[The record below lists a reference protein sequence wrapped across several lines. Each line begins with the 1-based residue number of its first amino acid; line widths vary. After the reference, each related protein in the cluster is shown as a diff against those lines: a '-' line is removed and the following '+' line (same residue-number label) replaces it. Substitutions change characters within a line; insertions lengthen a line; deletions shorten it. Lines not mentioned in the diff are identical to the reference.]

1 MRGIGRDFEGARIQ
15 RERAR
20 RRRALSIAAPAVRP
34 GAGLLA
40 VALAGLAVLGVLVAA
55 GLSA

>member
-20 RRRALSIAAPAVRP
+20 RRRVLAIAAPAVGP

-40 VALAGLAVLGVLVAA
+40 AAMAGLAVLGVLVAA
-55 GLSA
+55 GIGA